1 MAATILVLLTCVI
14 PTVTVALLVLAF
26 DTDL

>member
-14 PTVTVALLVLAF
+14 PTMTVGLLVLAC
-26 DTDL
+26 DTEL